1 MFEDVFQ
8 VLFVGESGFSIVRKR
23 SKGQPSSQLVCP
35 IVVEVLGS
43 KKLIE
48 GRFDSTFRW
57 DLFEAENIGGG
68 W

>member
-1 MFEDVFQ
+1 MFENVFQ
-8 VLFVGESGFSIVRKR
+8 VLFVGECGLSIVRKR

-48 GRFDSTFRW
+48 GRFDSTFRG
-57 DLFEAENIGGG
+57 DLFEAGDIGSG